1 MTSQTPL
8 HRDEDPAF
16 EWALPGLH
24 LQFAHRDDRPVRLV
38 RLATA
43 PEAPSAAAPWAVV
56 DVTTAGVEQDA
67 SNDQALLYSSAGQ
80 RLRYAGHESDE
91 TELRIRQRAPEF
103 GIEVVSVFRAA
114 GPGLQIRHTVRNTAD
129 RSLVLLSVSSALVA
143 VPADGA
149 HDLLWGESEWRA
161 EGRWRQ
167 RPLSELLPDIDPA
180 MHGGQHPR
188 GHFSLTSHGSWSTGS
203 FLPTGILAAETVPSI
218 AWQVETSAGWHWEVA
233 QTGATV
239 TVGVHGAT
247 DRHHQF
253 AARLA
258 PGEAFT
264 SVPAGVCV
272 TDGGRD
278 AAFAALTGY
287 RRAIREARPVEA
299 RLPVVYNDYMNTLMG
314 EPSTEKLLPLI
325 TSAAEAGAEYFCIDA
340 GWFAALEGSWW
351 TSAGEWLEAPERFT
365 GGLLH
370 VIDAIRASGMRP
382 GLWLEPEAVGI
393 QSPMAKRLPDE
404 AFFQRFGERVIVSG
418 NLQLDLRHPA
428 ARAHLDETVDRLV
441 DEFGLEFFKLDYNR
455 NIGAGTQVDA
465 DAPGAG
471 LLGHTRAFRDWLLGV
486 QARHPGVLLENCG
499 SGAMR
504 MDYHLLSVAH
514 LQSTSDQED
523 FRKYAPIAA
532 AAPASVL
539 PEQAGNWAYPAA
551 SMTLEETAFAMTAGV
566 MGRLYLSGFLNEL
579 SAEQSALVREA
590 IALHKDWRH
599 RIAGSHPVW
608 PLGLPGWGD
617 DVIALQLEAGS
628 ESLLAL
634 WSRGEAAEVALP
646 SLRGQ
651 DLKQVYPVALPEWTI
666 RTDGETPVIELP
678 TGPAA
683 RIFTTQR

>member
-1 MTSQTPL
+1 MTSQAPL

-24 LQFAHRDDRPVRLV
+24 LKFDHRDDRPVRLV

-43 PEAPSAAAPWAVV
+43 PEAPSAAAPSAIV
-56 DVTTAGVEQDA
+56 DVNTAGMEHRGSD
-67 SNDQALLYSSAGQ
+67 DRGLLYSSAGQ

-103 GIEVVSVFRAA
+103 GIEVLSVFRVA
-114 GPGLQIRHTVRNTAD
+114 GPGLQIRHTVRNVAD

-161 EGRWRQ
+161 EGRWQQ
-167 RPLSELLPDIDPA
+167 RPLSELLPDLDPA
-180 MHGGQHPR
+180 RYGGQYPHGP
-188 GHFSLTSHGSWSTGS
+188 FSVTSHGSWSTGS
-203 FLPTGILAAETVPSI
+203 FLPTGVLAAEGVPSI

-233 QTGATV
+233 QTGSDV

-247 DRHHQF
+247 DMHHQF

-258 PGEAFT
+258 PGEEFT
-264 SVPAGVCV
+264 SVPAGLCV
-272 TDGGRD
+272 AEGGRD
-278 AAFAALTGY
+278 AAFAALTDY
-287 RRAIREARPVEA
+287 RRAIREVRPVDA
-299 RLPVVYNDYMNTLMG
+299 RLPVVYNDFMNTLMG

-325 TSAAEAGAEYFCIDA
+325 ESAAEAGAEYFCIDA
-340 GWFAALEGSWW
+340 GWYAAPGSAWW
-351 TSAGEWLEAPERFT
+351 ISAGEWLEAPERFT
-365 GGLLH
+365 GGLSS
-370 VIDAIRASGMRP
+370 VIDAIRANGMRP
-382 GLWLEPEAVGI
+382 GLWLEPEAVGVE
-393 QSPMAKRLPDE
+393 SAMAERLPEE
-404 AFFQRFGERVIVSG
+404 AFFRRFGERVIVAG

-441 DEFGLEFFKLDYNR
+441 EEFGLEFFKLDYNR
-455 NIGAGTQVDA
+455 NIGAGTEVDA
-465 DAPGAG
+465 EAAGAG

-486 QARHPGVLLENCG
+486 QARHPGVLFENCG

-504 MDYHLLSVAH
+504 MDYNLLSVAH

-523 FRKYAPIAA
+523 FRKYAPIAT

-551 SMTLEETAFAMTAGV
+551 SMSLEETAFAMTAGV

-590 IALHKDWRH
+590 IALHKDWRR
-599 RIAGSHPVW
+599 RIAQSHPVW
-608 PLGLPGWGD
+608 PLGLPGWED
-617 DVIALQLEAGS
+617 EVIALQLDTGS

-646 SLRGQ
+646 GLRGR

-666 RTDGETPVIELP
+666 RTDGETPVVELP
-678 TGPAA
+678 AGPAA
-683 RIFTTQR
+683 RIFTVQR